1 MSWISKLVNGTP
13 DEFSHARLVKY
24 GIGKHP
30 GPRAFL
36 KISKKSITFR
46 ADLDTEKIFLRGYLK
61 GVPDGSQKI
70 KGLVV
75 CYQDRRDELSNL
87 SMPIT
92 WKISKGKGA
101 TTYKAKLDEVAPLE
115 DIRGLF
121 QIDNPTTF
129 LLLSLNPMDGL
140 KPWKIATKT
149 SFPKGGKGEDD
160 DADKKEKPPA
170 FTKGA
175 LGNEPEVLELI
186 IDQLLPD
193 VKDMITPKTKKIELR
208 QTIIIEDIEIPDDP
222 NMSFSEKRKAAKKK
236 GKLIRK
242 ITIDDTEH
250 VKEYSFN
257 A

>member
-1 MSWISKLVNGTP
+1 MSWISKIVNGAP

-24 GIGKHP
+24 GIGEHP
-30 GPRAFL
+30 GPRAFIKL
-36 KISKKSITFR
+36 SKKSITFK

-61 GVPDGSQKI
+61 GVPDGTQKV
-70 KGLVV
+70 KGLIVS
-75 CYQDRRDELSNL
+75 YIDRRAELSNL

-92 WKISKGKGA
+92 WRVAKGKGA

-115 DIRGLF
+115 DIKGLL
-121 QIDNPTTF
+121 QIDDPTTF

-149 SFPKGGKGEDD
+149 SFPKGPKGGED
-160 DADKKEKPPA
+160 ASKKEKPPA

-175 LGNEPEVLELI
+175 LGNEPEILELV
-186 IDQLLPD
+186 IDQLVPD
-193 VKDMITPKTKKIELR
+193 VKDLITPKTKKIDLR
-208 QTIIIEDIEIPDDP
+208 QTIIIEDIQIPDDP
-222 NMSFSEKRKAAKKK
+222 NLSFAEKRKLAKKK

-242 ITIDDTEH
+242 IDIDGTVH
-250 VKEYSFN
+250 VKEYSFL